1 MYIVAKNNICLHKLV
16 AKQERIP
23 PKILAFPPVQISFIF
38 VNNIHIFFYAHAA
51 NMYVC
56 IK

>member
-1 MYIVAKNNICLHKLV
+1 MYIVAKNNICLHKIV

-23 PKILAFPPVQISFIF
+23 PKILAFPPVQINFIF
-38 VNNIHIFFYAHAA
+38 VNNIHIYFYAHAA